1 MEPLLDEE
9 WMGLIVPDC
18 GGGWRIWPLA
28 PWQLVNAVSMAV
40 AVRFF
45 SLLLLCCR
53 MGSRGDGSDVVDG
66 MQSSAPPLARDGL
79 GYHGHDNGSAVADVV
94 TSHVIST

>member
-1 MEPLLDEE
+1 MEPLLDED

-45 SLLLLCCR
+45 FVVAAMLSD
-53 MGSRGDGSDVVDG
+53 GQSRG
-66 MQSSAPPLARDGL
+66 RK
-79 GYHGHDNGSAVADVV
+79 
-94 TSHVIST
+94 